1 MRVISG
7 KYKGRRLV
15 APENYD
21 IRPTTDKVKES
32 IFSTVQQEVDGGVV
46 LDLFSG
52 TGALGIEALSRGA
65 KKVYFCDCS
74 PKSLDLLVKNLSFCD
89 KKEYELYKGDYAD
102 CIRLLTSR
110 GVKCDVILCDPPYA
124 SGLTAKAMEK
134 IEKGGLLK
142 EGGVLI
148 SERLTDNGETPSPC
162 YVCTDT
168 KKFGKVSYDV
178 FRNYKKCVLTG
189 TFDPFTEGHAFLVKK
204 ALEKFDFV
212 YICILVNPD
221 KEATYSVE
229 KREKLIRMSLG
240 EYKKRIRI
248 EFYDGMTIDYCKMRG
263 IKYIIRGVRNEK
275 DAAYEKE
282 MAEYNK
288 KHGDVETVIF
298 EAERKDISSTEVKRR
313 VKDGLSIEDMVND
326 NVISLLRTED
336 K

>member
-7 KYKGRRLV
+7 KYKGRRLL

-32 IFSTVQQEVDGGVV
+32 MFSTVQQEVDGGVV

-65 KKVYFCDCS
+65 KKVYFCDCN

-89 KKEYELYKGDYAD
+89 KKEYELYKGDFTD
-102 CIRLLTSR
+102 CLRLLSSR
-110 GVKCDVILCDPPYA
+110 GVRFDAIFCDPPYA
-124 SGLTAKAMEK
+124 SGLTVKAMER
-134 IEKGGLLK
+134 IEKGDLLK

-148 SERLTDNGETPSPC
+148 SERLTDAGETASPSF
-162 YVCTDT
+162 VCADT

-189 TFDPFTEGHAFLVKK
+189 TFDPFTDGHRFLVKK

-212 YICILVNPD
+212 YVCILINPD

-229 KREKLIRMSLG
+229 KREKFIRMSLG
-240 EYKKRIRI
+240 EYKKRIKI
-248 EFYDGMTIDYCKMRG
+248 EFFDGMTVDYCKKRG
-263 IKYIIRGVRNEK
+263 IKYIIRGIRNQA
-275 DAAYEKE
+275 DAVYEKE

-288 KHGDVETVIF
+288 KHGDVDTIF
-298 EAERKDISSTEVKRR
+298 FDAERANISSTEVKRR
-313 VKDGLSIEDMVND
+313 IKEGLDVEDMVHD
-326 NVISLLRTED
+326 DVISLLKKEE
-336 K
+336 

>member
-7 KYKGRRLV
+7 KYKGRRLI

-32 IFSTVQQEVDGGVV
+32 IFSTVQQEVDDGVV

-65 KKVYFCDCS
+65 KKVYFCDCNS
-74 PKSLDLLVKNLSFCD
+74 KSLDLLVKNLSFCD
-89 KKEYELYKGDYAD
+89 KKEYELYKGDYTD
-102 CIRLLTSR
+102 CLRLLASR

-124 SGLTAKAMEK
+124 SGLTVKAMEK
-134 IEKGGLLK
+134 IEKSGLLK
-142 EGGVLI
+142 EDGVLI
-148 SERLTDNGETPSPC
+148 SERLTEKGETDSPAF
-162 YVCTDT
+162 VCTDT

-189 TFDPFTEGHAFLVKK
+189 TFDPFTEGHAFLARK
-204 ALEKFDFV
+204 ALEKFDFL

-221 KEATYSVE
+221 KEAKYSVE
-229 KREKLIRMSLG
+229 AREKFIRLSLR
-240 EYKKRIRI
+240 EYKKRVRI
-248 EFYDGMTIDYCKMRG
+248 EFFDGMTVEYCKKRG

-282 MAEYNK
+282 MAEFNK
-288 KHGDVETVIF
+288 KHGEVETIIF
-298 EAERKDISSTEVKRR
+298 DAERSEISSSEVKRR
-313 VKDGLSIEDMVND
+313 IKEGIDVEGLVND
-326 NVISLLRTED
+326 DVISLLKTEG
-336 K
+336 